1 MKGAKNAEE
10 FILSNPQWQE
20 ALILLR
26 DIFLSTGMEETIKW
40 GVPVYTSESKNVA
53 GMACFKSYIG
63 IWFYQGA
70 LLADKAQKLVNAQE
84 GITKALRQW
93 RFASIDEVITQ
104 SETIREY
111 VIESIENIRKGKEIK
126 PEKYIPLMIP
136 QELEDALENEPTI
149 KQSFDA
155 LSLSKRRDYAEYIQ
169 NAKRMETKMARLEK
183 TLPMISQGN
192 GLYDKYNK

>member
-104 SETIREY
+104 SETIGEY

>member
-40 GVPVYTSESKNVA
+40 GVPVYTFEGKNVA

-70 LLADKAQKLVNAQE
+70 LLADKTQKLVNAQE

-93 RFASIDEVITQ
+93 RFSSIDEVIPEA
-104 SETIREY
+104 ETIRDY
-111 VIESIENIRKGKEIK
+111 VLESIENFKKGVEIK
-126 PEKYIPLMIP
+126 PEKNLALELP
-136 QELEDALENEPTI
+136 QELGDALRNVPTI

-155 LSLSKRRDYAEYIQ
+155 LSISKRRDYAEYISS
-169 NAKRMETKMARLEK
+169 AKRMETKMARLEK
-183 TLPMISQGN
+183 ILPMISRGE
-192 GLYDKYNK
+192 GLHDKYNK